1 MTLEQIRC
9 NIGKDSMGMLSNDE
23 IVETMKAI
31 DFFKF
36 THHYL
41 PVDVDEWFDMIYE
54 SYLEEH
60 QEQLA
65 QQAAYEEYRD
75 FCWECLFKD

>member
-1 MTLEQIRC
+1 MTLEQIRDR
-9 NIGKDSMGMLSNDE
+9 IERDSFGKLLPDE
-23 IVETMKAI
+23 IVETMQAI
-31 DFFKF
+31 ETFKN

-41 PVDVDEWFDMIYE
+41 PNDIDEWYDMTYE

-75 FCWECLFKD
+75 FCWEQFFKD